1 MSLIEN
7 LNDENKWDEFLKT
20 KEESNN
26 IPSKVVKEY
35 RDFIDNKKYKAI
47 TTSILNGEYEFSL
60 PNKVL
65 IGKMGKSKKRVVY
78 IYKEDENYV
87 LKMLS
92 FLLYHYDEMFSPNL
106 YSFRKNSGVKKAIN
120 KIRSLPSE
128 YRKFAYKVD
137 LSNYFNSIP
146 TDILLKELKEDLKDE
161 KLYNLINSLI
171 SNPKVMY
178 NGNVILEEK
187 GIMAGVPISSFLA
200 NYYLKDLDWY
210 FYNQNILYARYA
222 DDIIVFG
229 KTKREIE
236 EYRKNIIEFIQKRGL
251 TVNAEKEKFYNESE
265 KIEFLGFSLE
275 NNVIDINQN
284 SFKKIKG
291 KIRRTARGLRRWMIK
306 KNVSGE
312 VTLKA
317 MNRKFNR
324 KFFGKNE
331 NDLTWKSWFFPVINT
346 DKTLKKIDNYMQD
359 EQRYLITGVHNK
371 KNFEKVPYEFLK
383 SCNYKSLVN
392 EYYKSK
398 SEKNKID

>member
-229 KTKREIE
+229 KSKEDIE
-236 EYRKNIIEFIQKRGL
+236 E
-251 TVNAEKEKFYNESE
+251 
-265 KIEFLGFSLE
+265 
-275 NNVIDINQN
+275 
-284 SFKKIKG
+284 
-291 KIRRTARGLRRWMIK
+291 
-306 KNVSGE
+306 
-312 VTLKA
+312 
-317 MNRKFNR
+317 
-324 KFFGKNE
+324 
-331 NDLTWKSWFFPVINT
+331 
-346 DKTLKKIDNYMQD
+346 
-359 EQRYLITGVHNK
+359 
-371 KNFEKVPYEFLK
+371 
-383 SCNYKSLVN
+383 
-392 EYYKSK
+392 
-398 SEKNKID
+398 

>member
-1 MSLIEN
+1 MSLVEK
-7 LNDENKWDEFLKT
+7 LNDENEWNEFLKT

-26 IPSKVVKEY
+26 IPNKVIKEY
-35 RDFIDNKKYKAI
+35 KEFIENKRYKTI
-47 TTSILNGEYEFSL
+47 TSSILNGNYEFSI
-60 PNKVL
+60 PTKVL
-65 IGKMGKSKKRVVY
+65 IGKMGKEKKRVVY
-78 IYKEDENYV
+78 IFKEDENYV

-92 FLLYHYDEMFSPNL
+92 FLMYYYDGIFSNNL

-120 KIRSLPSE
+120 KIKSTPLKC
-128 YRKFAYKVD
+128 RKFAYKVD

-146 TDILLKELKEDLKDE
+146 SEILLNELKYDLNDE
-161 KLYNLINSLI
+161 KLYNLIFSII
-171 SNPKVMY
+171 SSSKSRY
-178 NGNVILEEK
+178 NGKVILESK

-210 FYNQNILYARYA
+210 FYNKSILYARYA

-229 KTKREIE
+229 DSKEKIE
-236 EYRKNIIEFIQKRGL
+236 ECRKYIIEFIEKKGL
-251 TVNAEKEKFYNESE
+251 SINKEKEKFYYEGN

-275 NNVIDINQN
+275 NNVIDISPN

-291 KIRRTARGLRRWMIK
+291 KIKRTARGLRRWMIK
-306 KNVSGE
+306 KDASSE

-331 NDLTWKSWFFPVINT
+331 NDLTWKAWFFPIINT
-346 DKTLKKIDNYMQD
+346 DKTLKTIDNYMQD

-392 EYYKSK
+392 EYYKLKNSKK
-398 SEKNKID
+398 SE